1 MLQALSALLGAGMT
15 IAACYAAGAMLMDRL
30 GLRLRRLERLALGF
44 TLGAACLHLAVFL
57 ILTAQIAYWPVFA
70 ALEITLIGSAIA
82 LGAWKLGPEAEPPVS
97 QNLKRLCIVLF
108 GSFSVVYF
116 FHAWA
121 PEISPDGSGYH
132 LGYVAAYVRAHGF
145 ERVTTDMYAALSE
158 GMEMLFVPAFAIGQH
173 SAAAL
178 VHLAF
183 TAATALLLFEYG
195 RRLGKPWV
203 GATAAILV
211 YASPVVG
218 IDGSSAYTDLGVA
231 AVVFSAFYWLD
242 LWEAKPTQTVLVI
255 PAGLLAGYAY
265 AIKYT
270 AFLVLIFALG
280 LVLVKG
286 RKLRPALTLVLFSSL
301 MVAPW
306 MIKNWIIFH
315 NPIAPFGD
323 SLFRNPYF
331 HPMFEKTYGIA
342 MRWYDV
348 LDKRTLPLEVIL
360 RGGKTQGL
368 LGIIFFLSP
377 LALLALRFR
386 PGRRLL
392 LLGLLLGLPYYFNF
406 GTRFLI
412 PALPFVSMAMALAL
426 ANWPA
431 ALAAMMI
438 VHAAASWPSEITRYS
453 DPYVWRL
460 EGFPVLEALRMVPQ
474 DKFLRDQSQAYEDAR
489 LVEKIV
495 PKGERILGTEGVAY
509 AYCNRQF
516 LIDYQGA
523 LNQTLIDTMDVA
535 WIDDFQP
542 NVLQSFKFPERK
554 ARRFR
559 ILQTAPP
566 ETEMTQW
573 SVHEMR
579 FFYQGKELPR
589 QADWRLRAWP
599 NPWEVQLA
607 FDNSLATRWRTWET
621 VAPGDYLDVD
631 FNREETVDEI
641 RLDTSLDCASV
652 KLQAE
657 AMDAGRAWALLKKD
671 PQVSVVDHKNY
682 SLRMAAT
689 YEMKARGLHYLI
701 IGNDFYG
708 AADYEDDP
716 KAWGLTLVAV
726 GARCRIYKVAE

>member
-1 MLQALSALLGAGMT
+1 MLQALSALLGAGLT
-15 IAACYAAGAMLMDRL
+15 VAACFAAGALLIDRL

-57 ILTAQIAYWPVFA
+57 ILTAQLAYWPLFA
-70 ALEITLIGSAIA
+70 ALELSLIGSAAA
-82 LGAWKLGPEAEPPVS
+82 LGSWSLGQEQEEPVR
-97 QNLKRLCIVLF
+97 QNLKRLCTILF
-108 GSFSVVYF
+108 GAFSIVYF

-132 LGYVAAYVRAHGF
+132 LGYVNEYLRAHGF
-145 ERVTTDMYAALSE
+145 ERITTDMYAALSE
-158 GMEMLFVPAFAIGQH
+158 GMEMVFLPAFAVGQH

-203 GATAAILV
+203 GAAAALLV

-231 AVVFSAFYWLD
+231 AVAFSAFYWLE
-242 LWEAKPTQTVLVI
+242 LWNAKRQHLALLI
-255 PAGLLAGYAY
+255 PAGLMAGYAY

-270 AFLVLIFALG
+270 AG
-280 LVLVKG
+280 LVVVFAVGLVAL
-286 RKLRPALTLVLFSSL
+286 RARRLRPVLTLILFSSL
-301 MVAPW
+301 MIAPW
-306 MIKNWIIFH
+306 VIKNWIVFQ
-315 NPIAPFGD
+315 NPFAPFAD
-323 SLFRNPYF
+323 TVFRNPYF
-331 HPMFEKTYGIA
+331 HPMFEKQYGLA

-348 LDKRTLPLEVIL
+348 QDKRTLPLEVIL

-368 LGIIFFLSP
+368 LGLVFLLSP

-386 PGRRLL
+386 EGRRLL

-412 PALPFVSMAMALAL
+412 PALPFVSMAMALAVGS
-426 ANWPA
+426 WPV
-431 ALAAMMI
+431 ALGALMI
-438 VHAAASWPSEITRYS
+438 VHALASWPSQITRYS
-453 DPYVWRL
+453 DPYAWRL
-460 EGFPVLEALRMVPQ
+460 EEISALEALRMVPQ
-474 DKFLRDQSQAYEDAR
+474 DKFLRDHSRAYQDAR
-489 LVEKIV
+489 LVEAVV
-495 PKGERILGTEGVAY
+495 PKGERLLGTSGVAY

-516 LIDYQGA
+516 LIDYQAA
-523 LNQTLIDTMDVA
+523 LNQTLIDTLNVA
-535 WIDDFQP
+535 WVEDYRPTVLESFQ
-542 NVLQSFKFPERK
+542 FPERR

-559 ILQTAPP
+559 ILQTAPAVN
-566 ETEMTQW
+566 EWVQW
-573 SVHEMR
+573 SVDEMR
-579 FFYQGKELPR
+579 FFHQGKELPR

-599 NPWEVQLA
+599 NPWDVQLA

-631 FNREETVDEI
+631 FNKEETIDEI
-641 RLDTSLDCASV
+641 RLQTSLDSTSV
-652 KLQAE
+652 KLQAQ
-657 AMDAGRAWALLKKD
+657 AMDAAGAWVSLNRD
-671 PQVSVVDHKNY
+671 PVAAVADLSHY

-701 IGNDFYG
+701 IGNDYSG
-708 AADYEDDP
+708 AADFEDDP
-716 KAWGLTLVAV
+716 KAWGLALVAS
-726 GARCRIYKVAE
+726 GADVRIYKVTQ